1 MEFDLEEATIADLR
15 SQLESG
21 ESTAV
26 ELAKQYLQR
35 IEEIDRGGIR
45 LGSVIEVNPDAE
57 EIAGRLDGERREG
70 RLRGPL
76 HGVPIMVKDNLDTAD
91 RMMTTSGSLAL
102 VGHHAKRDATVV
114 HALRDAG
121 AVIIGKLN
129 QSEWANFRSP
139 HSTSGWSG
147 RGGQCRNPYALD
159 RTPWGSSAG
168 SGAAASANLAAA
180 TIGTETDGS
189 IVLPAAACGV
199 VGIKPTVGLTSR
211 AGVIPISSSQDTV
224 GPLGRTVADAAA
236 VLSAIVTGADPLDPG
251 TAASADKAGI
261 DYTRFLDAGGLAGAR
276 IGVPRK
282 VYFGYSE
289 KADAVVEEAIRALRH
304 LGAEV
309 IDPADLPHA
318 EQLTFLGTE
327 LTVLLYEFKTLLNA
341 YLSRVGPDLPVHSL
355 ADVIAFNEQH
365 AAAELPFF
373 GQETMLQAEAKGSLD
388 EAEYRTALELN
399 HRRSRQEGIDAVM
412 DEHRLDA
419 LIMPTTTPAWKI
431 DYILGDHIQGMGT
444 SPAAMAG
451 YPLVT
456 VPAGFIQEMPVGLLF
471 TGRAYSEG
479 TLLRLAF
486 AFEQGTKHRR
496 PPRFLPEI
504 SEDTPVRRHAAAMQR
519 D

>member
-1 MEFDLEEATIADLR
+1 MQFELEEASIADLR
-15 SQLESG
+15 SRLESG

-26 ELAKQYLQR
+26 ELAKSYLER
-35 IEEIDRGGIR
+35 IEAIDRGGIR

-57 EIAGRLDGERREG
+57 EIADRLDDERRKRG
-70 RLRGPL
+70 SRGPL
-76 HGVPIMVKDNLDTAD
+76 HGIPILVKDNLDTAD

-102 VGHHAKRDATVV
+102 AGHHAKRDATVV
-114 HALRDAG
+114 RALRDAG

-139 HSTSGWSG
+139 HSISGWSG

-159 RTPWGSSAG
+159 RTPWGSSGG

-189 IVLPAAACGV
+189 IVLPAAASGV

-224 GPLGRTVADAAA
+224 GPLARTVTDAAV
-236 VLSAIVTGADPLDPG
+236 VLTAIVIGADSLDPATSG
-251 TAASADKAGI
+251 NAEKAGI
-261 DYTRFLDAGGLAGAR
+261 DYTRFLDSGGLVGAR

-289 KADAVVEEAIRALRH
+289 KADGVVEEAIRALRD
-304 LGAEV
+304 LGAEI
-309 IDPADLPHA
+309 IDPADLPHS
-318 EQLTFLGTE
+318 EHLTFLGTE
-327 LTVLLYEFKTLLNA
+327 LTVLLYEFKATLNA
-341 YLSRVGPDLPVHSL
+341 YLSRVSADLPVHSL

-365 AAAELPFF
+365 AAAELPYF
-373 GQETMLQAEAKGSLD
+373 GQETMVLAEAKGSLD
-388 EAEYRTALELN
+388 EVEYRTALELS
-399 HRRSRQEGIDAVM
+399 HRRSRGEGIDAVM
-412 DEHRLDA
+412 DKHRLDA
-419 LIMPTTTPAWKI
+419 LVMPTTSPAWKI

-444 SPAAMAG
+444 SPAAQAG

-456 VPAGFIQEMPVGLLF
+456 VPAGFVQGMPVGLLF
-471 TGRAYSEG
+471 TGRAHSEG

-486 AFEQGTKHRR
+486 AFEQGTKHRL

-504 SEDTPVRRHAAAMQR
+504 PEDTSVRDYAAALER
-519 D
+519 R